1 MTDSIINKVPGRL
14 ARVDHESVC
23 ELHGLGTSSTEL
35 SGYNDL
41 TTLST
46 RLHNETEDTIAS
58 TTDGKTT
65 EKLVA
70 EGLALSNSRKTT
82 VLNLFGV
89 EFQGVFGELET
100 LLHEGSKLT
109 DAATLLTENLLG
121 VGGADDDVGDS
132 RGHPDFDARVTLL
145 SQLALEEL
153 VELGVENTVGDELSA
168 LGTVA
173 KENMSVHYAES

>member
-1 MTDSIINKVPGRL
+1 MPDGVVNEVEGGLTGVN
-14 ARVDHESVC
+14 HEAVG

-100 LLHEGSKLT
+100 LLDKSGEFT
-109 DAATLLTENLLG
+109 DATTLLTKNFLG
-121 VGGADDDVGDS
+121 VGSTDDNL
-132 RGHPDFDARVTLL
+132 PRV
-145 SQLALEEL
+145 E
-153 VELGVENTVGDELSA
+153 
-168 LGTVA
+168 
-173 KENMSVHYAES
+173 

>member
-100 LLHEGSKLT
+100 LLDKSGEFT
-109 DAATLLTENLLG
+109 DATTLLTKNFLG
-121 VGGADDDVGDS
+121 VGSTDDNL
-132 RGHPDFDARVTLL
+132 PRV
-145 SQLALEEL
+145 E
-153 VELGVENTVGDELSA
+153 
-168 LGTVA
+168 
-173 KENMSVHYAES
+173 